1 MPAKKKV
8 SKKSRVKKSPAGKK
22 AVPAKSTKPARP
34 KQKQPPAPKT
44 KREFPIVGIGT
55 SAGGLDALIDFFS
68 NMPLDNNMAFIVIQ
82 HLDPMRKSNMSS
94 ILQKYTKM
102 KVLEIEDGVS
112 IMPNRVYLNPPHR
125 DVAVMNKTLQLME
138 PHYNGG
144 AKLSIDAFFRSLAE
158 ELGENSICLIF
169 SGSGSDGSLGLK
181 SVRDK
186 GGLVMV
192 QQPEQAKYD
201 GMPRSAINTGMV
213 DRVMPVEKMP
223 AELIQYTT
231 HPYVKNGREPSSP
244 DEEFN
249 TQLQKIFVLIRSKT
263 GHDFSHYKHTTLKRR
278 IERRLAL
285 HQLDRLADY
294 VTYLQQT
301 PREVD
306 ILFKDILITVTHF
319 FRDSAAYNALAK
331 KVLPKL
337 LAKKKSSLP
346 VRVWVPGCA
355 TGEEAYSLAI
365 AFQEAMDKMKNPV
378 EIKIFATDIN
388 EDVINYARQGN
399 YPGSIATDVS
409 AKRLKRFFLKEDD
422 TYQIKKFIREMIV
435 FATQSIIKD
444 PPFSKLDLIVCR
456 NLLIYL
462 NKELQEKVLP
472 LFHYTLNPGGFLFL
486 GTSEGI
492 GSVSNLFEPV
502 DVKNKIF
509 RSKIGVITKPIEYL
523 ESAAKGDTA
532 VITQGVEHS
541 LVEADIHNL
550 ADKMILEHYALPC
563 VLINRDFDILYF
575 HGKTGKYL
583 SPPAGGASFNILKMV
598 NEDLHQALSTILH
611 QSVKRKE
618 EIVKRGIEITYNQ
631 KSLTVDLAV
640 RPIIENKTGQH
651 LMMVVFDDKT
661 HFEESAKKSE
671 RRYRKDTTES
681 RIDTLEQELQSARE
695 YLQTTV
701 EELETTNE
709 ELKSANEELQSTNE
723 ELQSTN
729 EELSTVNA
737 ELQNKIEELSRAN
750 DDLNNLFSSTEIGT
764 IFLDEDLCI
773 KRFSPRATKL
783 FNLIKSDIG
792 RPISDITFNID
803 FEHFFGEIKE
813 VFEKLEHK
821 EFEVTTHDNK
831 VFVLRILPY
840 RTQKNVIE
848 GIVITFTDVTTIKDI
863 LSLQRLAAVVT
874 DSNDAIT
881 LLNHHGSITAWNR
894 GAEKMYGYTEAEALK
909 MKISDLL
916 PEHRKGE
923 FIEMIKVLKAN
934 KEVKP
939 FQTKRIVKEGG
950 TIDVFVNVTK
960 LLDDDGSITH
970 LATTER
976 KLSDIENILTIR
988 KKDKKKPKKGGRNP
1002 GNS

>member
-1 MPAKKKV
+1 MPTKKKV
-8 SKKSRVKKSPAGKK
+8 TKKSREKKSTARKK
-22 AVPAKSTKPARP
+22 PVPGKSTKPAQP
-34 KQKQPPAPKT
+34 KQKQQTAAKT
-44 KREFPIVGIGT
+44 KSEFPIVGIGT
-55 SAGGLDALIDFFS
+55 SAGGLDSLVGFFS
-68 NMPLDNNMAFIVIQ
+68 NMPQDSNMAFIIIQ

-102 KVLEIEDGVS
+102 VVLEIEDGMS
-112 IMPNRVYLNPPHR
+112 IMPNCVYLNPPNR

-144 AKLSIDAFFRSLAE
+144 ARLSIDAFFRSLAE
-158 ELGENSICLIF
+158 DMGENSICLIF
-169 SGSGSDGSLGLK
+169 SGSGSDGTQGLK
-181 SVRDK
+181 SIRNK

-192 QQPEQAKYD
+192 QQPEQANYD

-213 DRVMPVEKMP
+213 DLVLPVEKM
-223 AELIQYTT
+223 AKELMTYTI
-231 HPYVKNGREPSSP
+231 HPYVKKGQEPFSGDDAFSS
-244 DEEFN
+244 
-249 TQLQKIFVLIRSKT
+249 QLQKIFVLIRSKT
-263 GHDFSHYKHTTLKRR
+263 GHDFSHYKYTTLKRR
-278 IERRLAL
+278 IERRMAI

-294 VTYLQQT
+294 ITYLQQT

-306 ILFKDILITVTHF
+306 VLFKDILITVTHF
-319 FRDSAAYNALAK
+319 FRDSEAYKALAK
-331 KVLPKL
+331 KVIPELI
-337 LAKKKSSLP
+337 AKKKSSSS
-346 VRVWVPGCA
+346 VRIWVPGCA

-365 AFQEAMDKMKNPV
+365 AFQEALDKMKKSV
-378 EIKIFATDIN
+378 EIKVFATDIN
-388 EDVINYARQGN
+388 EDVIHYARQGN

-409 AKRLKRFFLKEDD
+409 AKRLKKFFQKADNS
-422 TYQIKKFIREMIV
+422 YQIKKSIREMIV

-462 NKELQEKVLP
+462 NRTLQEKIFP

-486 GTSEGI
+486 GTSESI
-492 GSVSNLFEPV
+492 GRVHDLFEPV
-502 DVKNKIF
+502 DAKQKIF
-509 RSKIGVITKPIEYL
+509 KSKIVVKTKPIDYL
-523 ESAAKGDTA
+523 VSSAKLAR
-532 VITQGVEHS
+532 GVPLPREEQS
-541 LVEADIHNL
+541 LMEADIHSL

-563 VLINRDFDILYF
+563 VLINRDYDILYF

-583 SPPAGGASFNILKMV
+583 SPPVGGASLNILKMV

-611 QSVKRKE
+611 QSVKQEK
-618 EIVKRGIEITYNQ
+618 EIVRRGIEITCNQ
-631 KSLTVDLAV
+631 KRLTVDLAV
-640 RPIIENKTGQH
+640 RPIIESKTEQH

-661 HFEESAKKSE
+661 HIKESIKKRE
-671 RRYRKDTTES
+671 KRYKKDTTES
-681 RIDTLEQELQSARE
+681 PIETLEQELQSTRE

-729 EELSTVNA
+729 EELSTVNS
-737 ELQNKIEELSRAN
+737 ELQNKIDELSRAN

-783 FNLIKSDIG
+783 FNLINSDIG

-803 FEHFFGEIKE
+803 FEHFLEEIRE

-840 RTQKNVIE
+840 RTQENVIE
-848 GIVITFTDVTTIKDI
+848 GIVITFTDVTSMKDI

-881 LLNHHGSITAWNR
+881 LLNLNGSITAWNR
-894 GAEKMYGYTEAEALK
+894 GAEKMYGYTEAEAHK
-909 MKISDLL
+909 MKISDIL
-916 PEHRKGE
+916 PENRRGE
-923 FIEMIKVLKAN
+923 FIEMIKALKAK

-939 FQTKRIVKEGG
+939 FQTKRR
-950 TIDVFVNVTK
+950 TK
-960 LLDDDGSITH
+960 DGAH
-970 LATTER
+970 YR
-976 KLSDIENILTIR
+976 CVCNR
-988 KKDKKKPKKGGRNP
+988 Y
-1002 GNS
+1002 